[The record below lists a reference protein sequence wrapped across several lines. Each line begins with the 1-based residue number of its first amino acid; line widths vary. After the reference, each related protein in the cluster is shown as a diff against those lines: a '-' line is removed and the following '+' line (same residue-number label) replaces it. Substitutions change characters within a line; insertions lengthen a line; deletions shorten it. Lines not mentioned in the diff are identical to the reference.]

1 MCNSAFIDGEHQLAA
16 LTESAVIIVQRLPP
30 TASRADYGT
39 EHCSER
45 KCYREKEAERTD
57 CACDE
62 ADYHMESNLPSSN
75 FCSSWSCVEVDTER
89 WKERDRSEENWFGR
103 RMDEDE
109 RSLVDER
116 LEMVEGE
123 KAELERYV
131 SDICKQSRILLF
143 LSPYVSDR

>member
-1 MCNSAFIDGEHQLAA
+1 M
-16 LTESAVIIVQRLPP
+16 
-30 TASRADYGT
+30 
-39 EHCSER
+39 
-45 KCYREKEAERTD
+45 
-57 CACDE
+57 
-62 ADYHMESNLPSSN
+62 
-75 FCSSWSCVEVDTER
+75 EVDTKK
-89 WKERDRSEENWFGR
+89 WKKRDKSEENWFGR